1 LVVGG
6 ETAKAGAA
14 PAVIAAVTT
23 AGTGLSPAH
32 AVGEP
37 AVRLRLKC
45 SRKGSKADCDA
56 ELQNVGEDTP
66 DIDSLKVLASGLEG
80 AESVGAEPPTILPDP
95 LRGGGFPQT
104 VSLRFDAPR
113 GKAGKEVTVL
123 VFGRSETDRIPFAV
137 GASATV
143 PGSSARH

>member
-1 LVVGG
+1 
-6 ETAKAGAA
+6 
-14 PAVIAAVTT
+14 
-23 AGTGLSPAH
+23 
-32 AVGEP
+32 
-37 AVRLRLKC
+37 VR
-45 SRKGSKADCDA
+45 
-56 ELQNVGEDTP
+56 TPP
-66 DIDSLKVLASGLEG
+66 DIDSLKVLAPGLEG

-137 GASATV
+137 SASATV
-143 PGSSARH
+143 PGSSAGTERRLCACRTFLPAGGWLTVRRSSVAPEGFGFSV